1 MQALAPLLIAVGGVP
16 ALFAAVRYAHAA
28 GSAQARGLALRW
40 AWIALA
46 MFLGAAGL
54 YWAGNDEGRTM
65 LVAVAMV
72 VAVNALLASVV
83 LHLRRG
89 NRER

>member
-1 MQALAPLLIAVGGVP
+1 MQAFAPLLIAVGGVP
-16 ALFAAVRYAHAA
+16 ALLAAVRYAHVA

-54 YWAGNDEGRTM
+54 YWAGNHEGRTM
-65 LVAVAMV
+65 VVAVAMV
-72 VAVNALLASVV
+72 VAVNALLASMV
-83 LHLRRG
+83 LHLHRG

>member
-1 MQALAPLLIAVGGVP
+1 MQAFAPLLIAMGGVP
-16 ALFAAVRYAHAA
+16 ALLAAVRYAYAAA
-28 GSAQARGLALRW
+28 GAQARGLALRW

-54 YWAGNDEGRTM
+54 HWAGGDEGRTIA
-65 LVAVAMV
+65 VAVAMV

-89 NRER
+89 RRER